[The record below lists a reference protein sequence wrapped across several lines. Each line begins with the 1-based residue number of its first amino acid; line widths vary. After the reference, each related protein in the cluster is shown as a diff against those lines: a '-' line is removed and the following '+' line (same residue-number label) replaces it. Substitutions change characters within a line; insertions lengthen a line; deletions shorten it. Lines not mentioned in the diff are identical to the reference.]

1 MCRDEQTAAVR
12 NPIVVDA
19 HQEILD
25 EFIYQFIL
33 RESSSGRNP
42 AAGSKTGVFD
52 TVYLPL
58 LKRQGVNFVNMAVGG
73 DHVAQ
78 VMYSASDF
86 RFWDAHKKL
95 DALQTELESG
105 CESFVL
111 IRAKEDID
119 TAIEENNI
127 GIFTT
132 IAGGRPLEGKPNLS
146 ILANL
151 RNLFRAGLR
160 GLQLTGNG
168 RNRLADGVGQSR
180 TGGRLTDFGVKVVKE
195 ANRLGM
201 VIDSSQ
207 LSDSGF
213 FDLVEI
219 TDRPVIDS
227 HTCAAAVWN
236 HPRNISD
243 ERIRAVAE
251 TGGVIGVSFRAA
263 LVGSGDTAHPGV
275 DALLRHLDHI
285 ANTGGIDH
293 VALGPDYCAYKTPKC
308 RDNIKGYGNLG
319 PDFCGFDRLT
329 PVQSEKYPGWIE
341 GVWYGI
347 RDNDFIDGP
356 ESMEKFSLI
365 TEALVNHGYSEEE
378 RRKILGENF
387 LQVYRTVLPDKGN
400 KPCVGLHNG
409 SAYAEPK
416 NLRRITL

>member
-1 MCRDEQTAAVR
+1 MSQSEQTATIR
-12 NPIVVDA
+12 NAITVDA
-19 HQEILD
+19 YQEIFD
-25 EFIYQFIL
+25 EFIYQCIL
-33 RESSSGRNP
+33 QESSSGKNS
-42 AAGSKTGVFD
+42 AAGSRTGVFD

-95 DALQTELESG
+95 DAIQTELESG
-105 CESFVL
+105 CESFML
-111 IRAKEDID
+111 IRTKEDID
-119 TAIEENNI
+119 TAIDQNKI

-151 RNLFRAGLR
+151 RSLFRAGLR

-168 RNRLADGVGQSR
+168 RNRLADGVGQRR

-201 VIDSSQ
+201 MIDSSQ

-213 FDLVEI
+213 FDLVKI
-219 TDRPVIDS
+219 TDRPIIDS
-227 HTCAAAVWN
+227 HTCAAAVWD

-263 LVGSGDTAHPGV
+263 LVGSGDTARPGV
-275 DALLRHLDHI
+275 DALLRHIDHI
-285 ANTGGIDH
+285 TEIVGIDH
-293 VALGPDYCAYKTPKC
+293 VA
-308 RDNIKGYGNLG
+308 LG

-329 PVQSEKYPGWIE
+329 PVQSEKYPGWVE

-347 RDNDFIDGP
+347 RESDFIDGP

-365 TEALVNHGYSEEE
+365 TEALLNHCYSEEE

-387 LQVYRTVLPDKGN
+387 LRVYLTVLPDRGN